1 MGATMAIDIRPMGEE
16 KFIEVDGIRT
26 RYFEKGEG
34 TAVVFLHGGFS
45 GSPTDVQTASVWS
58 TVFGG
63 FGDGIQVIAL
73 DRLGQGYTDNPKS
86 ADDYTLEASSAHVA
100 ATLRQLGK
108 APYHLVGHDEGAF
121 IAAQISVDHPDLVDS
136 IVLVSANTLT
146 PGSDRRNIVQ
156 ANPPVPL
163 MSRQSLRWLY
173 ETASPSHL
181 SVTEEWLD
189 EPVEVAES
197 KKNSEAVA
205 IMQAGDRYLRTYVGS
220 WNAMRARL
228 HRAIHSEGLPC
239 PTLVVWGLDDPIA
252 PFSNA
257 EYLMELLA
265 PKQRETE
272 LRVFNR
278 AGYFVFR
285 DHPAAFCRAVRSFVK
300 SYKIS

>member
-1 MGATMAIDIRPMGEE
+1 MATDIQGMGEA

-26 RYFEKGEG
+26 RYFERGEG
-34 TAVVFLHGGFS
+34 PCVVFLHGGYM
-45 GSPTDVQTASVWS
+45 GSPTEVQTAAVWS
-58 TVFGG
+58 TVFGR
-63 FGDGIQVIAL
+63 FGDGVHTVAI
-73 DRLGQGYTDNPKS
+73 DRLGQGFTDNPKS
-86 ADDYTLEASSAHVA
+86 AEDYTLDASAIHVA
-100 ATLRQLGK
+100 AVLRYLGK
-108 APYHLVGHDEGAF
+108 GPYHLVGHDEGAF
-121 IAAQISVDHPDLVDS
+121 VAAQISIEHPDLVAS
-136 IVLVSANTLT
+136 LVLVSANTLT

-156 ANPPVPL
+156 AHPPVPL

-189 EPVEVAES
+189 EPVEVAKS
-197 KKNSEAVA
+197 KRNMEAVA
-205 IMQAGDRYLRTYVGS
+205 VMQAEDRYLRSYVGS
-220 WNAMRARL
+220 WNRKRSEL

-285 DHPAAFCRAVRSFVK
+285 EHPAAFCRTVRSFVE
-300 SYKIS
+300 SYKNS